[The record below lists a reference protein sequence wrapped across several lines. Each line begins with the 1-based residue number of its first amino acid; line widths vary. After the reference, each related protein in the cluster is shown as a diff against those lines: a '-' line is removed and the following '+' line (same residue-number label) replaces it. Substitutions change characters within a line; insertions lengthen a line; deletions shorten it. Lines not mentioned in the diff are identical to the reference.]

1 MYILEIRL
9 HVDETFKKLAKKDPK
24 QLDAVMNKIEKILEN
39 PHMSKPLRFPLAG
52 ARRVHFG
59 SYVLLYTIDE
69 ARKTVVLEDYAHHDE
84 VYR

>member
-1 MYILEIRL
+1 MYTLETRA
-9 HVDETFKKLAKKDPK
+9 HVDEAFKKLAKKNPK
-24 QLDAVMNKIEKILEN
+24 QLEAITKKIGAILAN
-39 PHMSKPLRFPLAG
+39 PHRSKPLRFPLAG

-59 SYVLLYTIDE
+59 SYVLLYSIDE